1 MDLQPRIDET
11 GKAILIGLKKSG
23 KTKTFSQILE
33 EAGIP
38 FDKSNLLEIA
48 NLLEALD
55 LIKSVSYQLPIAIR
69 AELSLQGQSM
79 VKSFQA
85 QSAPTDNSMILKR
98 RSDGSADQQF
108 TSFL

>member
-1 MDLQPRIDET
+1 MDLKSRIDET

-38 FDKSNLLEIA
+38 FDKNSLVEVA
-48 NLLEALD
+48 NLLEAFD
-55 LIKSVSYQLPIAIR
+55 LIKSVSYQLPVAIR
-69 AELSLQGQSM
+69 AELSAKGQSM

-85 QSAPTDNSMILKR
+85 TAMDNSTVLR
-98 RSDGSADQQF
+98 NRATDSDQNF

>member
-1 MDLQPRIDET
+1 MDLHSRIDET

-38 FDKSNLLEIA
+38 FDKNSLVEVA
-48 NLLEALD
+48 NLLEAFD
-55 LIKSVSYQLPIAIR
+55 LIKSVSYQLPVAIR
-69 AELSLQGQSM
+69 AELSVQGQLM
-79 VKSFQA
+79 VKSFQP
-85 QSAPTDNSMILKR
+85 SGTDNSLVLR
-98 RSDGSADQQF
+98 NRSDGLSEQ